1 GIVHRGLLLVVD
13 TMPPG
18 DPVGQSA
25 WSCESE
31 TLIGIKGLP
40 RHQSQESSSELE
52 SPMSQAQRSAFVPPD
67 AVLHDLLAAL
77 DRAAA
82 ASLAGGI
89 IAASGES
96 HTPAQAL
103 AVQQDVLRTMF
114 TPRR

>member
-1 GIVHRGLLLVVD
+1 
-13 TMPPG
+13 
-18 DPVGQSA
+18 
-25 WSCESE
+25 
-31 TLIGIKGLP
+31 
-40 RHQSQESSSELE
+40 
-52 SPMSQAQRSAFVPPD
+52 MSHAQRNALVAPD
-67 AVLHDLLAAL
+67 AILLDLLAAL

-114 TPRR
+114 TPRRR